1 MVPGGTFLR
10 RDRLEDVEVDETRRL
25 IVDQIPHL
33 RRYARALLGDPD
45 AADDLVQDSLTRAM
59 DRLHLWRPGTSM
71 RAWLFSILHN
81 QHVNAALRRARRPD
95 RVGLEPGHDSQQA
108 TPPNQDS
115 GPALRDL
122 GRALAQ
128 LSEDQRQVVLLVG
141 LEGLA
146 YAEAAEVLDV
156 PLGTV
161 MSRLNRGRERLRE
174 LMEPEAAPT
183 IRRIK

>member
-1 MVPGGTFLR
+1 
-10 RDRLEDVEVDETRRL
+10 VDETRRL

-59 DRLHLWRPGTSM
+59 DRLHLWQPGTNM

-81 QHVNAALRRARRPD
+81 QHVNAARRRARRPD
-95 RVGLEPGHDSQQA
+95 RVGLEPAHDGLHA
-108 TPPNQDS
+108 TPPSQDA
-115 GPALRDL
+115 GPGLLRDL

-141 LEGLA
+141 LEGLT

-161 MSRLNRGRERLRE
+161 MSRLNRGRQRLRE
-174 LMEPEAAPT
+174 LMEPEPAPA
-183 IRRIK
+183 IRRIE

>member
-1 MVPGGTFLR
+1 M
-10 RDRLEDVEVDETRRL
+10 DETRRL
-25 IVDQIPHL
+25 IVDQIPQL

-59 DRLHLWRPGTSM
+59 DRLHLWRPGTNM

-81 QHVNAALRRARRPD
+81 QHVNEARRRARRPD
-95 RVGLEPGHDSQQA
+95 RVGLEPAHDGLHA
-108 TPPNQDS
+108 TPPGQDS
-115 GPALRDL
+115 GPAIRDL
-122 GRALAQ
+122 GRALAE
-128 LSEDQRQVVLLVG
+128 LPEDQRQVVLLVG
-141 LEGLA
+141 LEGLT

-161 MSRLNRGRERLRE
+161 MSRLNRGRQRLRE
-174 LMEPEAAPT
+174 LIEADSAPA

>member
-1 MVPGGTFLR
+1 M
-10 RDRLEDVEVDETRRL
+10 DETRRL

-45 AADDLVQDSLTRAM
+45 AADDLVQD
-59 DRLHLWRPGTSM
+59 
-71 RAWLFSILHN
+71 
-81 QHVNAALRRARRPD
+81 
-95 RVGLEPGHDSQQA
+95 GLEPAHDGLHA
-108 TPPNQDS
+108 APPEQDA
-115 GPALRDL
+115 GPGLRDL

-128 LSEDQRQVVLLVG
+128 LSEDQRQAVLLVG

-161 MSRLNRGRERLRE
+161 MSRLNRGRQRLRE
-174 LMEPEAAPT
+174 LMGADAAPA

>member
-1 MVPGGTFLR
+1 M
-10 RDRLEDVEVDETRRL
+10 DETRRL

-59 DRLHLWRPGTSM
+59 DRLHLWRPETNM
-71 RAWLFSILHN
+71 RAWLFAILHN
-81 QHVNAALRRARRPD
+81 QHVNAVRRRARRPD
-95 RVGLEPGHDSQQA
+95 RVELEPAHDGLHA
-108 TPPNQDS
+108 APPEQDA
-115 GPALRDL
+115 GPGLRDL

-128 LSEDQRQVVLLVG
+128 LSEDQRQAVLLVG
-141 LEGLA
+141 LEGLT

-161 MSRLNRGRERLRE
+161 MSRLNRGRRRLRE
-174 LMEPEAAPT
+174 LMGADAAPA
-183 IRRIK
+183 IRRVK

>member
-1 MVPGGTFLR
+1 M
-10 RDRLEDVEVDETRRL
+10 DETQRL

-59 DRLHLWRPGTSM
+59 TRLHLWRPGTNM

-81 QHVNAALRRARRPD
+81 QHVNTARRRARRPD
-95 RVGLEPGHDSQQA
+95 RVGLEPAHDGLHA
-108 TPPNQDS
+108 VPPVQDA
-115 GPALRDL
+115 GPAIRDL
-122 GRALAQ
+122 ARALAQ
-128 LSEDQRQVVLLVG
+128 ISEDQRQVVLLVG

-161 MSRLNRGRERLRE
+161 MSRLNRGRQRLRE
-174 LMEPEAAPT
+174 LMEAAPAAT
-183 IRRIK
+183 VRRVK

>member
-1 MVPGGTFLR
+1 M
-10 RDRLEDVEVDETRRL
+10 DETRRL

-33 RRYARALLGDPD
+33 RRYACALLGDPD

-59 DRLHLWRPGTSM
+59 DRLHLWRPGTNM

-81 QHVNAALRRARRPD
+81 QHVNAARRRARRPD
-95 RVGLEPGHDSQQA
+95 RVGLEPAHDGLHA
-108 TPPNQDS
+108 APPEQDA
-115 GPALRDL
+115 GPGLRDL
-122 GRALAQ
+122 GRALDQ
-128 LSEDQRQVVLLVG
+128 LSEDQRQAVLLVG

-161 MSRLNRGRERLRE
+161 MSRLNRGRQRLRE
-174 LMEPEAAPT
+174 LMGADAAPA
-183 IRRIK
+183 IRRVK